1 MMMRVF
7 AISLLPFCS
16 LALSL
21 CVTCSAATYPLKVSS
36 TNKRLLVDQNN
47 APFLLVGDSP
57 HALIVNLNVADATR
71 FFEDRRTNGFNSMWI
86 EIICEDSEAGRI
98 DGSLLDGTTPFTSTL
113 GGGLWDMST
122 PNDAYF
128 AHVDAII
135 RIAATNGIQILMN
148 PADTG
153 GWNGGWTETMLTN
166 GSARCRQY
174 GQYLGSRYKD
184 FPNLIWFSGN
194 DFQAWQTPTNDAV
207 VSAIARGIK
216 DFDTNHLQTV
226 QFDYPVSASLDNT
239 NWASIVNLN
248 FVYSYYAQY
257 ERVQREYKRTN
268 VMPIVM
274 IEGHYEYQTNYY
286 GDFGTI
292 PVLRR
297 QMYWSMLSGAIGH
310 CYGNDAV
317 WPFQPGWDAPAIFN
331 SQAISELKHVT
342 ALFQSR
348 RWHAFAPDINR
359 TVLTA
364 GFGTYATNA
373 VVSANNFATC
383 SRETNG
389 HTVMVYAPTQ
399 RAMTIDMTKISGTNA
414 LAWWFDPR
422 TGVATNFGP
431 FATTGTRVFTP
442 PTTNDWVLVLDDAAQ
457 NFPAPGAAPLI
468 APLEMTTGSL
478 PGVSVGGNYSMQL
491 TATGGV
497 APHSWSLAPASAALP
512 AGLSLSQSGMLS
524 GIPTSS
530 GTFILSVHVTDAEA
544 VMASRSLAL
553 VVSPVPLTISADNS
567 VRSYGATNPA
577 LTGSVV
583 GLLPFDN
590 ITAGFTAGATTN
602 SPVGIYPISVTLGG
616 PLGNYLLTINGGNLT
631 VTPASLLVTAG
642 SINKPFGTAVAL
654 TDYSVAGL
662 LNNDSVTNLTLFSAG
677 SGSNAPVGSYAINAS
692 GALGVGL
699 TNYVIGYSNGTLT
712 VGVPDLLIVAGST
725 NKVYGATLNPVAY
738 VVVGLLDGDSVTN
751 VILGSAGS
759 LSNAPAGNYSINAS
773 AVEGVG
779 LEKYSITYSNGTLAV
794 GMAGLLVAA
803 QDTNKVYGAMLDPAA
818 YTAAGLSSW
827 DSVTNVALASAG
839 SVSNASVGSYAINV
853 SDALGVGLSNY
864 VIGYTNGTL
873 TVGAAELLITAASTN
888 KIYGTTLT
896 PVDYIA
902 VGLVNGDSVT
912 NVSLSSAG
920 TVSLAPVGSHP
931 IQVSA
936 AEGLGL
942 TNYSIVYSNGTLT
955 VMTPQLLIAPVG
967 TNEVVLSWPAPT
979 SPFTLQ
985 ENADPTTTNWM
996 DVTSPSIATGD
1007 GVQVALPATN
1017 GSCFYR
1023 LFTTVSGE
1031 MGGLSAPQLFIA
1043 PTDASGVV
1051 ISWPASAPLFAV
1063 EMSTDLAAGYWV
1075 TVTNWPSVLMPGTNQ
1090 IILPATN
1097 QACFFRLTVP

>member
-1 MMMRVF
+1 MMTRVF
-7 AISLLPFCS
+7 ILPLLTFCS
-16 LALSL
+16 LGLLA
-21 CVTCSAATYPLKVSS
+21 CATCDAATYPLKVSGA
-36 TNKRLLVDQNN
+36 NKRLLVDQDN
-47 APFLLVGDSP
+47 APFLLVGDAP

-86 EIICEDSEAGRI
+86 EIICEDSEAGRTN
-98 DGSLLDGTTPFTSTL
+98 GALLDGTTPFTNTI

-122 PNDAYF
+122 PNEAYF

-135 RIAATNGIQILMN
+135 RIAATNGIQILLN

-153 GWNGGWTETMLTN
+153 GWNGGWMETMLTN
-166 GSARCRQY
+166 GSARCRLY
-174 GQYLGSRYKD
+174 GEYLGNRYKD

-297 QMYWSMLSGAIGH
+297 QMYWSMLSGAVGH

-331 SQAISELKHVT
+331 SQAITELKYVT

-348 RWHAFAPDINR
+348 RWYAFVPDTNR

-431 FATTGTRVFTP
+431 FATAGTRVFTP
-442 PTTNDWVLVLDDAAQ
+442 PTTNDWVLVLDNADQ
-457 NFPAPGAAPLI
+457 IFPAPGAAPLI
-468 APLEMTTGSL
+468 APLEMTTSSL
-478 PGVSVGGNYSMQL
+478 PGVPVGGNYSVQL

-497 APHSWSLAPASAALP
+497 APHSWSLSPASAPLP
-512 AGLSLSQSGMLS
+512 SGLSLSPGGLLS
-524 GIPTSS
+524 GVPAAS
-530 GTFILSVHVTDAEA
+530 GSFSLKVRVTDAEA
-544 VMASRSLAL
+544 VNADGSLVLA
-553 VVSPVPLTISADNS
+553 VNPVPLTVTADS
-567 VRSYGATNPA
+567 FSRSYGATNPV
-577 LTGSVV
+577 LTGSV
-583 GLLPFDN
+583 
-590 ITAGFTAGATTN
+590 AGALPGDNVTANFVTGTTSN

-642 SINKPFGTAVAL
+642 STNKPFGTALAL

-662 LNNDSVTNLTLFSAG
+662 LNDDSVTNVTLISAG

-712 VGVPDLLIVAGST
+712 VGVPDLLIAAGST
-725 NKVYGATLNPVAY
+725 NKVYGAMLNPVGY

-751 VILGSAGS
+751 VSLGSAGS
-759 LSNAPAGNYSINAS
+759 FSNAPAGNYSINAS
-773 AVEGVG
+773 AAEGVG
-779 LEKYSITYSNGTLAV
+779 LEKYSIIYSNGTLAV
-794 GMAGLLVAA
+794 GMAGLLIAA
-803 QDTNKVYGAMLDPAA
+803 QDTNKVYGAILDPTA
-818 YTAAGLSSW
+818 YTTAGLSSW
-827 DSVTNVALASAG
+827 DSVTNVTLASAG

-853 SDALGVGLSNY
+853 SDALGVGLTNY
-864 VIGYTNGTL
+864 VIGYTHGTL
-873 TVGAAELLITAASTN
+873 TVRAADLLITAASTN
-888 KIYGTTLT
+888 KVYGTTFT

-902 VGLVNGDSVT
+902 AGLVNGDNVT

-920 TVSLAPVGSHP
+920 SASFAPVGSHP

-985 ENADPTTTNWM
+985 ENADPTTTNWV

-1023 LFTTVSGE
+1023 LFATVTGE
-1031 MGGLSAPQLFIA
+1031 LGGLSAPQLFIA
-1043 PTDASGVV
+1043 PTDASGIVV
-1051 ISWPASAPLFAV
+1051 SWPASAPLFAV
-1063 EMSTDLAAGYWV
+1063 EMSTDLAAGNWV
-1075 TVTNWPSVLMPGTNQ
+1075 AVTNWPTVLIPGTNQ
-1090 IILPATN
+1090 VILPATN